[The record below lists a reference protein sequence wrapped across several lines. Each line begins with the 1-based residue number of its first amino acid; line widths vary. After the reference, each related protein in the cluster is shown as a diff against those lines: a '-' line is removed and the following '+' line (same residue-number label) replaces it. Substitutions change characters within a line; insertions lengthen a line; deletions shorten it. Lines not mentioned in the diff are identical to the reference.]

1 MMYKFWVLL
10 LVTTVMILVTTARS
24 PRVLASGYQ
33 CDFFGRKEIS
43 LKIDAYLNVAGLI
56 PDTSKYSVKVIL

>member
-1 MMYKFWVLL
+1 MSDLTSGHLSGFGDCPKVL
-10 LVTTVMILVTTARS
+10 
-24 PRVLASGYQ
+24 RVLASGYQ
-33 CDFFGRKEIS
+33 CDLFGRKEIS